1 MALEGIINEQEFFSQ
16 HYLDENLQ
24 QEVAPWAKERE
35 DKEKEA
41 RAAFE
46 KSAAANLGQ
55 KADYLRT
62 PWAQLSSSAGRIL
75 KKMQEAEAFEDLS
88 DRVNAVEEITKEL
101 CGIFELPNGN
111 KEDISADGIPV
122 PLFAKKS
129 DDAFGGGG
137 VFVDFLFSL

>member
-24 QEVAPWAKERE
+24 QEIAPWAKEQE

-41 RAAFE
+41 RSAFE
-46 KSAAANLGQ
+46 KSAAANAGQ

-75 KKMQEAEAFEDLS
+75 KRMQEAVEIADAS
-88 DRVNAVEEITKEL
+88 VRVKAVEEITKEL

-111 KEDISADGIPV
+111 KEDISADGVPV
-122 PLFAKKS
+122 PLYAKKS
-129 DDAFGGGG
+129 HAGGGISLE
-137 VFVDFLFSL
+137 FLINP